1 MPAQLFLRCLRW
13 YLDPGPL
20 PSPVTILANAPLTAK
35 RTANRGYTD
44 AIARN
49 GIRVKPM
56 ANQYPLRSIQ
66 QAVAHAGRSIR
77 GGKIIVAAWNPA
89 HRESSFRPP
98 PDKVRQ
104 AARSKEC
111 LHERANE

>member
-77 GGKIIVAAWNPA
+77 GGKINRGGLEPGSPGVIVSPSAGQ
-89 HRESSFRPP
+89 S
-98 PDKVRQ
+98 Q
-104 AARSKEC
+104 AGGKI
-111 LHERANE
+111 

>member
-1 MPAQLFLRCLRW
+1 MPATLFLRCLRW

-56 ANQYPLRSIQ
+56 ANQYPLRSIHQ
-66 QAVAHAGRSIR
+66 PPAP
-77 GGKIIVAAWNPA
+77 AA
-89 HRESSFRPP
+89 PP
-98 PDKVRQ
+98 PRGAKINRPAPDPATPGVIVS
-104 AARSKEC
+104 RS
-111 LHERANE
+111 ASQSQ

>member
-1 MPAQLFLRCLRW
+1 MFASLSSQSIFLNWQSVNKLILVLPWFFREHKRQHRRARVRRLDMPAQLFLRCLRW

-56 ANQYPLRSIQ
+56 ANQYP
-66 QAVAHAGRSIR
+66 
-77 GGKIIVAAWNPA
+77 
-89 HRESSFRPP
+89 
-98 PDKVRQ
+98 VRWFV
-104 AARSKEC
+104 
-111 LHERANE
+111 